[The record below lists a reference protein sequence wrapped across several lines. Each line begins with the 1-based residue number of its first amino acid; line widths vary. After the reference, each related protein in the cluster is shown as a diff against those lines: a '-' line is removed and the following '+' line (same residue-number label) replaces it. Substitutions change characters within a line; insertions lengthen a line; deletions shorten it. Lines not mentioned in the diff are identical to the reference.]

1 MESGAPKKRVL
12 LIDDEARVR
21 ASLKSVLES
30 TYDILQAADA
40 QEGLRVFRSEGP
52 DLVLLDVILPGTDG
66 LSVLQTIKAES
77 KAVPVI
83 MLTGTKSIKTAVDA
97 MKLGAADYLSKPFD
111 IEELRLTVDRV
122 LNTSALEREVKQLR
136 SQVAQRYGFHNL
148 IGKSQGMQEIY
159 AKIEQVADS
168 RTTVLIIGESGTG
181 KELVARALHYNSS
194 RRDRPF
200 VAINCA
206 ALPETLIESELFGH
220 EKGAFTDATARRTG
234 QFELAHTGTLFL
246 DEIGELSLV
255 TQAKLLRVLQEREF
269 TRVGGVQPIKVDVR
283 IVAATNK
290 NLEEL
295 VRKGQF
301 REDLYYRI
309 NVIALY
315 LPPLRERGEDI
326 ILLAKHF
333 LAKRLEE
340 ERRPPIEFSKDAL
353 EMLSRYSW
361 PGNVRELENV
371 VEQALIWSQHASC
384 ITSEHLPTLLKGD
397 LRSSSLHEEI
407 MAGRLSL
414 EKAVMEFERDIILD
428 ALKRTNYVQTRAAN
442 LLGISR
448 RMLKYRM
455 DSLGIGKT
463 ENGATAGADEAG
475 REPAAPPFESGLQD
489 DDRLSSPPPEL

>member
-1 MESGAPKKRVL
+1 MVGSDVPKKRVL

-21 ASLKSVLES
+21 AALKSVLEPS
-30 TYDILQAADA
+30 YEILQAADA
-40 QEGLRVFRSEGP
+40 REGLTVFRTEGP
-52 DLVLLDVILPGTDG
+52 DLVLLDVILPDTDG
-66 LSVLQTIKAES
+66 LAVLQAIRSES
-77 KAVPVI
+77 KAVPII

-111 IEELRLTVDRV
+111 IEELRITVDRAM
-122 LNTSALEREVKQLR
+122 NASELEREVKRLR
-136 SQVAQRYGFHNL
+136 SQVVQRYAFHNL
-148 IGKSQGMQEIY
+148 IGKSDGMQEIY

-168 RTTVLIIGESGTG
+168 RTTVLITGESGTG

-200 VAINCA
+200 VALNCA

-234 QFELAHTGTLFL
+234 QFELANTGTLFL

-290 NLEEL
+290 NLDEL
-295 VRKGQF
+295 VRKEQF

-315 LPPLRERGEDI
+315 LPPLRDRGEDI
-326 ILLAKHF
+326 ALLAKHF

-340 ERRPPIEFSKDAL
+340 DKRPPIEFSKDAL
-353 EMLSRYSW
+353 EALMHYHW

-371 VEQALIWSQHASC
+371 VEQALIWSQGASQ
-384 ITSEHLPTLLKGD
+384 ITSEHLPALLKGD
-397 LRSSSLHEEI
+397 IRSSSLHDDI
-407 MAGRLSL
+407 IAGRVSL

-428 ALKRTNYVQTRAAN
+428 ALKRTNYVQTHAAN

-455 DSLGIGKT
+455 DTLGISRPDPHP
-463 ENGATAGADEAG
+463 TAPGDDEIKN
-475 REPAAPPFESGLQD
+475 EPSG
-489 DDRLSSPPPEL
+489 PCH